1 MRLRCLVV
9 AGGLSVLLVLFL
21 VHQQAPPAC
30 RTHELPGRFHTV
42 QSWPPPQPVRVE
54 WKFPKPGSCDV
65 TQLFETYPI
74 TAGMLQRA
82 RVPGVAWEGAQFRR
96 LLGRLESRQRIRV
109 AVLGGS
115 EAAGT
120 GCDDGTTRLAACS
133 WSARFVRWL
142 SRAYPETS
150 IEYENHGAGGT
161 TTAGVLPS
169 LRPILEGPGRAALDL
184 VLIDFLANDAFEAQ
198 DWQASK
204 GGAYAN
210 TEQAEMY
217 AQGHSR
223 LEIVQAAT
231 AILLS
236 RLRERHPQAALL
248 LFEPLC
254 TVEGAIATVDTAQC
268 YDTQDAHVA
277 AAKAFRVP
285 VVSYRDV
292 SPPYTVYYPYGIAI
306 HTYVCSSQILHANVT
321 CTYGAGSLAS
331 C

>member
-1 MRLRCLVV
+1 
-9 AGGLSVLLVLFL
+9 
-21 VHQQAPPAC
+21 
-30 RTHELPGRFHTV
+30 
-42 QSWPPPQPVRVE
+42 
-54 WKFPKPGSCDV
+54 
-65 TQLFETYPI
+65 
-74 TAGMLQRA
+74 
-82 RVPGVAWEGAQFRR
+82 
-96 LLGRLESRQRIRV
+96 
-109 AVLGGS
+109 
-115 EAAGT
+115 
-120 GCDDGTTRLAACS
+120 
-133 WSARFVRWL
+133 
-142 SRAYPETS
+142 
-150 IEYENHGAGGT
+150 
-161 TTAGVLPS
+161 
-169 LRPILEGPGRAALDL
+169 LDL

-254 TVEGAIATVDTAQC
+254 TVEGAIAKVDTAQC

-292 SPPYTVYYPYGIAI
+292 PPPYTMYYPYGIAT
-306 HTYVCSSQILHANVT
+306 HVF
-321 CTYGAGSLAS
+321 
-331 C
+331 